1 VQLELTRGDSPNMG
15 NTVQVK
21 EPAAAAIA
29 KLAVSNAITPRTQG
43 DTAPLSFAQQQI
55 WLHTQMVPGIPVY
68 NEPVTIHRQ
77 GTLDVRALEL
87 ALTEIVRRHQAW
99 RTTISLAEGEPIQVI
114 GPPAPVTVPFVD
126 LSQLPVAQRES
137 EAHRLA
143 VQDAMRPFDLSR
155 WPLFR
160 VLLVRFSD
168 VEHRL
173 FFTLHHIIFDGYS
186 IYRVLLPELAGL
198 YTAFSRREA
207 SPLSD
212 LPIQYSDF
220 AIWERDWLPRGGRL
234 SSQLAYW
241 RERLS
246 GNPPA
251 LQLPYD
257 HLRPAIQSFRGAI
270 HPVSLSKNLADALKA
285 LSRQEGATL
294 FMTLLTGFAA
304 LLHRYS
310 GRADVAIGTV
320 SSGRK
325 RSELEGLLGYFMNP
339 LVLQNDLAGDPTF
352 RELLRRTRNVTLDAL
367 SNDDAP
373 FTQVVN
379 EVRPNRS
386 LSFNPLFQVLLTL
399 EPPLPQAQDGWSV
412 ALTQSEVD
420 TEISKFDLC
429 LELDD
434 RPSGIV
440 GRFKYSTDL
449 FEPETVARMANHIT
463 MLMESACANPD
474 QRISALPI
482 LSAQERQQ
490 LCVEWNSTSAAFP
503 AHLRLHDLFADQV
516 KQAPDADA
524 VVDGVG
530 QLTYADLDRKSNQLA
545 AYLQQHGVGPEMPVG
560 LFVEPSSE
568 MIIGILGV
576 LKAGG
581 ACVPLD
587 PTYPAERLQHVFADS
602 QLRVLLTQ
610 QHLKAGLPAAD
621 DVEVLCLDSDWA
633 LLEQQSSAPVSSQAG
648 PDNLAYVIYTSGST
662 GKPKGVQVTH
672 RNLVHST
679 YARSIYYGPDAGR
692 FLLLSSF
699 AFDSSLVGI
708 FGTLSRGGTLVLTPG
723 PLQGS
728 LTRLAPLIAQ
738 HRISHLLCVPS
749 LYSLLLDQAKP
760 EELASLRA
768 AIVAGESCPAELVA
782 RHYRL
787 LPGATL
793 YNEYGPTEA
802 SVWSTVHKCQAN
814 EPSRLVPIGR
824 PIPNAQVHVLDTHLN
839 LLPVGVPGELHV
851 GGPGVAR
858 GYLNRPAETAERFIR
873 DPFQHAPD
881 ARLYKTGD
889 LVRWRTDGNLE
900 LLGRLDQQVKIRGFR
915 VELEE
920 IEAVISEYPGVRQA
934 AVGLREAGLREKK
947 KGEPS
952 LVAYVVPLDAAQF
965 DAEKLRS
972 FLSKRLPEAMVPSAF
987 ISLENLPLMP
997 NGKLNRQALA
1007 MEQTVSVTAF
1017 VPPENALQSELV
1029 EVWKAVL
1036 GKQEI
1041 GITDNFFDLGGNSLL
1056 VAKLLLRIE
1065 QRLGKALTLANI
1077 FQAPTIRQLAAL
1089 VGGQDAPVHHPAIV
1103 PIQPEG
1109 SKPPLFWVRGGPLF
1123 LPLAHRLGTDR
1134 PLLGLHLPADE
1145 AARLQVPYKL
1155 EDIAGALL
1163 RCLRQ
1168 VQPNGPYFIA
1178 GLCVNGVIAYEIS
1191 RQLVEQGEEIA
1202 LLVVF
1207 DAQNPAYYEDFSQE
1221 SRSELLRRRV
1231 GFQFSNLRRSGL
1243 PGLADFLNDR
1253 VVGVRRRLSVRYWRA
1268 CHAFH
1273 RRVSIERLEDL
1284 EHIVHPASFVYRPK
1298 PYPGRVVFFQ
1308 STDWPKG
1315 RYWDFHASWNGL
1327 IGGDLELHKIRGG
1340 HESMFHEENVDLL
1353 ADKLR
1358 VCLKDTEGDKDLS
1371 WAAAKKTTKS
1381 AAPRLR
1387 EATFEDHPQIA
1398 ALESR
1403 YGLQPK
1409 KYEEW
1414 IDLWNGNP
1422 AYQQASRWPI
1432 GWVCENADHE
1442 IVGSIANIPLIYEF
1456 DDEPLRVATSR
1467 SLVVDSRY
1475 RPYSFALLS
1484 EFFNQP
1490 NVDLFLNTTVNAKAS
1505 KLQEMFQCLRV
1516 PAGDWDRSSFWIT
1529 NYRAFTMSFLN
1540 KRELRGAPGLSY
1552 PLSAGL
1558 FLRDA
1563 LTGRALHSRRN
1574 GVEVRFSTHFDESFD
1589 QFWSRFR
1596 KSSPGCLRACRS
1608 REVLQWHFGNA
1619 LKKKSAWVLSV
1630 NNGDDLVAY
1639 AIVCRQDNPGLELKR
1654 MRLIDLQA
1662 QPGHAELLKPILY
1675 RALQRCHD
1683 EGIYILEAV
1692 GFSGEKQRIIESTN
1706 PHHREL
1712 ASWRYFYR
1720 ANNERLA
1727 ARLKNPAPWD
1737 PSCFD
1742 GDSSL

>member
-1 VQLELTRGDSPNMG
+1 VPRSSASGLELTHGDSPKMG
-15 NTVQVK
+15 NIAQVK
-21 EPAAAAIA
+21 EPTTASTA
-29 KLAVSNAITPRTQG
+29 KLAVTNAVTRRANG

-77 GTLDVRALEL
+77 GTLDVHALEL

-99 RTTISLAEGEPIQVI
+99 RTTVTLAEAEPVQLI
-114 GPPAPVTVPFVD
+114 GPPAPVAVPFVD
-126 LSQLPVAQRES
+126 LSQLPAAERES

-143 VQDAMRPFDLSR
+143 VEDAMRPFDLSR

-160 VLLVRFSD
+160 VLLVRLSD

-173 FFTLHHIIFDGYS
+173 FLTLHHIIFDGYS
-186 IYRVLLPELAGL
+186 IYRVLLPELAAL
-198 YTAFSRREA
+198 YTAFSRGEA
-207 SPLSD
+207 SPLPE
-212 LPIQYSDF
+212 LPIQYSDY
-220 AIWERDWLPRGGRL
+220 AIWEREWLPRGGRL

-246 GNPPA
+246 ANPSA

-270 HPVSLSKNLADALKA
+270 HPVSLSKNLADALKV
-285 LSRQEGATL
+285 LSRQEGASL

-310 GRADVAIGTV
+310 ARDDVAIGTV

-339 LVLQNDLAGDPTF
+339 VVLQNDLAGDPTF

-379 EVRPNRS
+379 AVRPNRS

-399 EPPLPQAQDGWSV
+399 EPPMPQSHDGWSV

-420 TEISKFDLC
+420 TGISKFDLC

-449 FEPETVARMANHIT
+449 FEPETVARMAEHIT
-463 MLMESACANPD
+463 LLMESACANPD
-474 QRISALPI
+474 QHVSALPI

-490 LCVEWNSTSAAFP
+490 LCVDWNATSATFP
-503 AHLRLHDLFADQV
+503 AHLRLHDLSVDQV
-516 KQAPDADA
+516 KRAPDAEA
-524 VVDGVG
+524 VVDGRG
-530 QLTYADLDRKSNQLA
+530 QLTYAELDRRSNQLA
-545 AYLQQHGVGPEMPVG
+545 AYLQQHGVGPEIPVG

-568 MIIGILGV
+568 MIVGILAV
-576 LKAGG
+576 LKSGG

-587 PTYPAERLQHVFADS
+587 PTYPAERLQHVFADT
-602 QLRVLLTQ
+602 QLHVLLTQ
-610 QHLKAGLPAAD
+610 QHLKAELPVAD
-621 DVEVLCLDSDWA
+621 DVEVLCLDSEWA
-633 LLEQQSSAPVSSQAG
+633 RVEGESTTPVSSQAG
-648 PDNLAYVIYTSGST
+648 PENLAYVIYTSGST
-662 GKPKGVQVTH
+662 GKPKGVQITH

-708 FGTLSRGGTLVLTPG
+708 FGTLCRGGSLVLTPG
-723 PLQGS
+723 PLQGN

-738 HRISHLLCVPS
+738 HRVSHLLCVPS

-760 EELASLRA
+760 EELASLKVT
-768 AIVAGESCPAELVA
+768 IVAGESCPAELVA
-782 RHYRL
+782 RHHRL
-787 LPGATL
+787 LPAATL

-802 SVWSTVHKCQAN
+802 SVWSTVHRCEAGQ
-814 EPSRLVPIGR
+814 PSRLVPIGR
-824 PIPNAQVHVLDTHLN
+824 PIPNAQVYVLDVHLN
-839 LLPVGVPGELHV
+839 LLPVGVPGELYV

-858 GYLNRPAETAERFIR
+858 GYLNRPAETAERFIA
-873 DPFQHAPD
+873 DPFQRTPG

-889 LVRWRTDGNLE
+889 LVRWLPDGTLE
-900 LLGRLDQQVKIRGFR
+900 LLGRLDHQVKIRGFR
-915 VELEE
+915 IELEE
-920 IEAVISEYPGVRQA
+920 IEAVISDYPEVRQV
-934 AVGLREAGLREKK
+934 AVALREGKE
-947 KGEPS
+947 GEPG
-952 LVAYVVPLDAAQF
+952 LVAFVVPLNATQF
-965 DAEKLRS
+965 DSDKLRS
-972 FLSKRLPEAMVPSAF
+972 FLSKRLPEPMVPSAF
-987 ISLENLPLMP
+987 VTMETLPLMP
-997 NGKLNRQALA
+997 NGKLDRQALTA
-1007 MEQTVSVTAF
+1007 EQTVSATTF

-1077 FQAPTIRQLAAL
+1077 FQAPTIRQLAGL
-1089 VGGQDAPVHHPAIV
+1089 VGGQEIPLHHPAVV

-1134 PLLGLHLPADE
+1134 PLLGLHLPASE

-1163 RCLRQ
+1163 RCMRE
-1168 VQPNGPYFIA
+1168 VQPKGPYFIA
-1178 GLCVNGVIAYEIS
+1178 GLCVNGVIAYEIA
-1191 RQLVEQGEEIA
+1191 RQLIEQGEEIA

-1243 PGLADFLNDR
+1243 PGLADFLTDR
-1253 VVGVRRRLSVRYWRA
+1253 VIGVRRRLSVRYWRA
-1268 CHAFH
+1268 LHAFH

-1315 RYWDFHASWNGL
+1315 RYWDFHASWNGM

-1358 VCLKDTEGDKDLS
+1358 VCLKDAEMDKELS
-1371 WAAAKKTTKS
+1371 RSAKRGSKS
-1381 AAPRLR
+1381 AAPQLR
-1387 EATFEDHPQIA
+1387 ELTFEDYPQIA

-1414 IDLWNGNP
+1414 VDLWNRNP
-1422 AYQQASRWPI
+1422 AYQRTSRWPI
-1432 GWVCENADHE
+1432 GWVCENADQE
-1442 IVGSIANIPLIYEF
+1442 IVGSIANIPLLYEF
-1456 DDEPLRVATSR
+1456 DDEPLLVATSR

-1475 RPYSFALLS
+1475 RPYSFALLG

-1516 PAGDWDRSSFWIT
+1516 PAGAWDRSSFWIT
-1529 NYRAFTMSFLN
+1529 NYRAFTMSFLH
-1540 KRELRGAPGLSY
+1540 KREFPGAPGLSY

-1574 GVEVRFSTHFDESFD
+1574 GVEVRFSKHFDESFE
-1589 QFWSRFR
+1589 QFWSRVR
-1596 KSSPGCLRACRS
+1596 KSSSGLRACRS
-1608 REVLQWHFGNA
+1608 REVLEWHFGNA
-1619 LKKKSAWVLSV
+1619 LKKNNAWVLSV
-1630 NNGDDLVAY
+1630 NNGDDLAAY
-1639 AIVCRQDNPGLELKR
+1639 GIVCRQDNPGLGLKR
-1654 MRLIDLQA
+1654 MRLVDLQA
-1662 QPGHAELLKPILY
+1662 EPGKSELLRPILY
-1675 RALQRCHD
+1675 QALRRCHD

-1692 GFSGEKQRIIESTN
+1692 GFSSEKQRIIESMN

-1720 ANNERLA
+1720 TNNQRLA
-1727 ARLKNPAPWD
+1727 ARLERPEPWD
-1737 PSCFD
+1737 PSFFD